1 MGAVPGLRSPWCRGA
16 PLEPRASPCE
26 DRRDARPADPREDA
40 VHSPRAPRPRR
51 SSGWAHTGT
60 SVIAAT
66 VGCLALGITAEVLTG
81 AGQSLAL
88 ALGDLIAGE
97 AIGLSGVVCVAV
109 SPRRPTGPLLVLA
122 SALWFAATLA
132 ASENGAIASFGSAI
146 GLAYR
151 GALVSAVLL
160 AICRPKAA
168 VTIAVVCF
176 AWADALISPVGASTT
191 AAVLL
196 GAAVLLAVAP
206 RGRRSWPA
214 ALLLALALAGPAVAV
229 TLGETV
235 DSGNRVLLTAD
246 LATGLAAVTATA
258 RIVTDQRLQDRLA
271 DRIVDLAAVTGLGG
285 ALATALRDPRV
296 RLLAPDELDAVPPGR
311 QRSLITPAAGGG
323 MIVEHAVGALD
334 VAALRVGVTNAV
346 ELQLAH
352 DQRTAELAAAAAELQ
367 RAQRRIVLAA
377 DAGRARLQ
385 RRLERDAISRAEALR
400 DRLAQEKATAPASDR
415 LSETIVQLREL
426 AGGLHPAAVRS
437 GGIALALVG
446 LARASEPAV
455 SIVAPP
461 TRYPD
466 EVELVAYYACAEA
479 VANAIKHAHASHVS
493 VTVSEVS
500 GTLTATVRD
509 DGVGGADANGRG
521 LSGLAA
527 RASAIGGTIQ
537 VTSPASGGT
546 SVLVSLPL

>member
-1 MGAVPGLRSPWCRGA
+1 VPDLPTAHENLLHGPRARSPQ
-16 PLEPRASPCE
+16 
-26 DRRDARPADPREDA
+26 
-40 VHSPRAPRPRR
+40 R
-51 SSGWAHTGT
+51 SSGRAPTGT
-60 SVIAAT
+60 SVIAET
-66 VGCLALGITAEVLTG
+66 VGCLALGIAAEVVTS
-81 AGQSLAL
+81 AGQSLAV

-97 AIGLSGVVCVAV
+97 AIGLAGVVCVAV

-122 SALWFAATLA
+122 GALWFAATLA
-132 ASENGAIASFGSAI
+132 ASENGAIASFGSVV

-151 GALVSAVLL
+151 GALVSAVLIG
-160 AICRPKAA
+160 ICRPKAA
-168 VTIAVVCF
+168 IAVACF
-176 AWADALISPVGASTT
+176 AWTDALVSPVGASTT

-196 GAAVLLAVAP
+196 GAAVPLAVAIAP
-206 RGRRSWPA
+206 RGRRRWTP

-235 DSGNRVLLTAD
+235 DSGHRVLLAAD

-258 RIVTDQRLQDRLA
+258 RIVADQRLEDRLA
-271 DRIVDLAAVTGLGG
+271 DRIVDLAALTGLGG

-296 RLLAPDELDAVPPGR
+296 RLLAPSETGPAPEDR
-311 QRSLITPAAGGG
+311 QRTLITPAPGGG

-334 VAALRVGVTNAV
+334 AAALRLGVTNAIG
-346 ELQLAH
+346 LQLAH

-377 DAGRARLQ
+377 DAARARLQ

-400 DRLAQEKATAPASDR
+400 DRLAQENATAPASDQ
-415 LSETIVQLREL
+415 LSVTIVQLREL
-426 AGGLHPAAVRS
+426 ASGLHPAAIRS
-437 GGIALALVG
+437 GGIALALTD

-455 SIVAPP
+455 SIDASP

-479 VANAIKHAHASHVS
+479 IANAIKHAQASHVS
-493 VTVSEVS
+493 VVVCEVS

-527 RASAIGGTIQ
+527 RANAIGGTVH
-537 VTSPASGGT
+537 VTTPTGGGT
-546 SVLVSLPL
+546 AVLVSLPL

>member
-1 MGAVPGLRSPWCRGA
+1 M
-16 PLEPRASPCE
+16 PCLLVAHE
-26 DRRDARPADPREDA
+26 NA
-40 VHSPRAPRPRR
+40 VHGPRAPRPRR
-51 SSGWAHTGT
+51 SSGGVRMGT
-60 SVIAAT
+60 SVIAGT
-66 VGCLALGITAEVLTG
+66 VGCLALGIAAEALTG
-81 AGQSLAL
+81 AGQSLAV

-97 AIGLSGVVCVAV
+97 AIGLAGLVCVAV

-132 ASENGAIASFGSAI
+132 ASENRAIASFGSVV

-160 AICRPKAA
+160 ALCRPKAA
-168 VTIAVVCF
+168 ITVAVACF

-196 GAAVLLAVAP
+196 GAVVLLAVAIAP
-206 RGRRSWPA
+206 RGTRSWTP

-235 DSGNRVLLTAD
+235 DSGNRVLLAAD

-258 RIVTDQRLQDRLA
+258 RIVADQRLEDRLA

-296 RLLAPDELDAVPPGR
+296 RLLSPNEPGPLRQDR
-311 QRSLITPAAGGG
+311 QRTLIMPAAGGG
-323 MIVEHAVGALD
+323 MIVEHPVGALD
-334 VAALRVGVTNAV
+334 AAAVRLGVTNAIG
-346 ELQLAH
+346 LQLAH
-352 DQRTAELAAAAAELQ
+352 DQRTAELAGATAELR

-377 DAGRARLQ
+377 DAARARLQ

-400 DRLAQEKATAPASDR
+400 DRLAEEKATAPASDQ
-415 LSETIVQLREL
+415 LSETVVQLRKL
-426 AGGLHPAAVRS
+426 ASGLHPAAVRS
-437 GGIALALVG
+437 GGIGLALVG
-446 LARASEPAV
+446 LARASAPAV
-455 SIVAPP
+455 SIDAPP

-479 VANAIKHAHASHVS
+479 IANAIKHAQASHVS
-493 VTVSEVS
+493 VVVREVS

-527 RASAIGGTIQ
+527 RANAIGGTVH
-537 VTSPASGGT
+537 VTTRTGGGT
-546 SVLVSLPL
+546 AVVVSLPV